1 MTIYTRLRRWLRAER
16 PVRAPAGGLDV
27 TIGEREARYRELR
40 EGMLALLFVD
50 AKLRAHGA
58 RARRLEHRRRMRAV
72 AEEMARCRAELD
84 QLRLSRLDAAAELAL
99 ARAS

>member
-16 PVRAPAGGLDV
+16 AAPQAGLDAA
-27 TIGEREARYRELR
+27 IGEREARYRELR

-50 AKLRAHGA
+50 AKLSAHGA
-58 RARRLEHRRRMRAV
+58 HARRKEHRRRMQAL
-72 AEEMARCRAELD
+72 ADEMTRCRGEIEA
-84 QLRLSRLDAAAELAL
+84 LRWSRLDAAAELAL